1 MKLRIV
7 LAVLVLLAQA
17 EARADIPGAAVLLS
31 ADGLCR
37 QAIAA
42 AERAHGI
49 PANLLAA
56 IARVE
61 SGRRDQATGTFN
73 PWPWTINMDGQG
85 SFYDTKAQAVAA
97 ATAMRPRVEHSID
110 VGCMQISLVHHPDAF
125 AGMAQAFD
133 PSLNADYGA
142 RFLMQLYE
150 KAGSW
155 PKAVELYHSA
165 TPELGLDY
173 QRKVYAAWPEEQ
185 RLAGAGLP
193 MPWSSFRGATFA
205 AATLPL
211 GARQLTGRV
220 IPQAAGAGGTIA
232 PGRTLEMYRSAPIR
246 LARAGR

>member
-1 MKLRIV
+1 MKWRIV
-7 LAVLVLLAQA
+7 PAVLALLVQS
-17 EARADIPGAAVLLS
+17 EARADIPGPPASPS
-31 ADGLCR
+31 ANGLCR
-37 QAIAA
+37 QAIAV

-56 IARVE
+56 VARVE
-61 SGRRDQATGTFN
+61 SGRRDQVTGTFN

-85 SFYDTKAQAVAA
+85 SFYDTKAQAIAA

-125 AGMAQAFD
+125 AGMAQAFE
-133 PSLNADYGA
+133 PSSNADYGA

-150 KAGSW
+150 KTGSW

-165 TPELGLDY
+165 TPELGLEY

-185 RLAGAGLP
+185 RLAGVP
-193 MPWSSFRGATFA
+193 PPWSSFRSAMFA
-205 AATLPL
+205 APALPV
-211 GARQLTGRV
+211 GARQSIGRI
-220 IPQAAGAGGTIA
+220 IPQAAGAAGTIA

-246 LARAGR
+246 VAWSGR